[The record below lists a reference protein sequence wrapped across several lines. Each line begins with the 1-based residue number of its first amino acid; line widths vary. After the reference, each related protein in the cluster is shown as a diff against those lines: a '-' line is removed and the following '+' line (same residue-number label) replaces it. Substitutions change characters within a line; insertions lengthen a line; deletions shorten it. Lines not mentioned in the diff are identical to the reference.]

1 MEISAKAFIISG
13 LSMQSGV
20 GFVNGSLL
28 LGWSGAW
35 ILEHRLSEGG
45 SDTVID

>member
-1 MEISAKAFIISG
+1 MEISAKAFIIRG
-13 LSMQSGV
+13 LSMLSGI

-35 ILEHRLSEGG
+35 VLQYRLSEGG